1 MAVTVRRRV
10 DFPMIDMA
18 NITYYPRIYDL
29 AHRCFEE
36 AWAHI
41 CDVEY
46 ATLLMERNL
55 GFPVVDVQSTFHGP
69 LRYGRTAVMT
79 MWIESVG
86 TTSVVWRYRLED
98 DLGQQVW
105 SSRQVTVGV
114 DMQTME
120 PRPVPDDLREG
131 LQACGPPAEA

>member
-1 MAVTVRRRV
+1 M
-10 DFPMIDMA
+10 
-18 NITYYPRIYDL
+18 
-29 AHRCFEE
+29 
-36 AWAHI
+36 
-41 CDVEY
+41 
-46 ATLLMERNL
+46 
-55 GFPVVDVQSTFHGP
+55 
-69 LRYGRTAVMT
+69 
-79 MWIESVG
+79 
-86 TTSVVWRYRLED
+86 VWQYRLED

>member
-18 NITYYPRIYDL
+18 DIAFYPRIYDL

-36 AWAHI
+36 AWALM
-41 CDVEY
+41 CGVEY
-46 ATLLMERNL
+46 HEMLYDWKL
-55 GFPVVDVQSTFHGP
+55 GYPVVDIASTFHGP

-86 TTSVVWRYRLED
+86 TSSVVWRYRLED
-98 DLGQQVW
+98 DLGALVW
-105 SSRQVTVGV
+105 TSRQVTVGV
-114 DMQTME
+114 HMDDMSV
-120 PRPVPDDLREG
+120 RPVPEDLRRHLEACTPPEG
-131 LQACGPPAEA
+131 A

>member
-55 GFPVVDVQSTFHGP
+55 GFPVVDVSPPFTAP
-69 LRYGRTAVMT
+69 SIRPYGRHDDVDRVRRHHQRGLAVPT
-79 MWIESVG
+79 RGRPW
-86 TTSVVWRYRLED
+86 TT
-98 DLGQQVW
+98 VW

-120 PRPVPDDLREG
+120 PVRS
-131 LQACGPPAEA
+131 